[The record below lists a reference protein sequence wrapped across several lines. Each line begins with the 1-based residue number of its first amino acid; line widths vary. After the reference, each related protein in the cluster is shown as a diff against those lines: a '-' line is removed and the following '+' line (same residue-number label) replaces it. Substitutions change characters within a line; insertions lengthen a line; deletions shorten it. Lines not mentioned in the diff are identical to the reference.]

1 MSKIA
6 QLYIPL
12 IRDFHV
18 LDIDQFRDKFIQR
31 MSRESFFD
39 ALRTYRI
46 VPQQHRLKYV
56 AEALDLMK
64 ATNAQKQPVEEI
76 PSSSYLSTIE
86 SDKIV
91 TLEKQIVFRQQ
102 KKHAYVLRIEK
113 ESQSP
118 DKIVAKKR
126 IEILEKHISGL
137 TREIKDLERKKASA
151 LLGL

>member
-56 AEALDLMK
+56 AEALEFMK
-64 ATNAQKQPVEEI
+64 ATNAQKQPLEEI
-76 PSSSYLSTIE
+76 PSSSYLPTID
-86 SDKIV
+86 SDKIDI
-91 TLEKQIVFRQQ
+91 LEKQIVFRQQ
-102 KKHAYVLRIEK
+102 KKHAYVLRIEQ

-126 IEILEKHISGL
+126 IEILENNISGL
-137 TREIKDLERKKASA
+137 EREIKDLERKKSSA
-151 LLGL
+151 ELGL